1 MDDINLQDLVVL
13 AAIKRALD
21 IANGVKRKTSNKKVR
36 ILVKICCHKIFTLLH
51 FITHIHTSSPKY

>member
-13 AAIKRALD
+13 AAIKRALN

-36 ILVKICCHKIFTLLH
+36 ILVKICCHKIFTLH
-51 FITHIHTSSPKY
+51 FITYIHTSSPKY